1 MNTVYQ
7 LKQMPER
14 FMGLQL
20 DVVSLAEQ
28 LGDMDL
34 LDKLM
39 QYPASN
45 EPLSPIWK
53 DTVSDEFQPLSPTGT
68 EIPDISLW
76 DATCMVLNGKAFSA
90 LKRYLEH
97 EGEFLP
103 ITVNGE
109 EMYIFNCLEFGKED
123 TVHTV
128 KKYVNGTDMG
138 LEHLSFDEKD
148 VSRRFVFKSQMK
160 GCNTLYCTSSFKA
173 LLKEFSLEGL
183 RFDEDLVSPF

>member
-1 MNTVYQ
+1 
-7 LKQMPER
+7 
-14 FMGLQL
+14 MGLQL
-20 DVVSLAEQ
+20 DVVGLAEQ
-28 LGDMDL
+28 LGDMEL

-53 DTVSDEFQPLSPTGT
+53 DSVTSEFQPLSPNGT

-76 DATCMVLNGKAFSA
+76 DATCMVLNEKAYGA
-90 LKRYLEH
+90 LRRYLEQ

-103 ITVNGE
+103 VTANDQK
-109 EMYIFNCLEFGKED
+109 MYIFNCLEFGKED
-123 TVHTV
+123 TANTV
-128 KKYVNGTDMG
+128 KKYVNGTDFG
-138 LEHLSFDEKD
+138 LEHLSFDEAD
-148 VSRRFVFKSQMK
+148 AAQRFVFKSEMK

-173 LLKEFSLEGL
+173 LLKEFNLEGL